1 MQIGQAQDAYYWRD
15 QQKCYLEPY
24 LKQWFI
30 LAENQTDTSLIANQ
44 LQKEG
49 IRYRPF
55 EKLSVGISD
64 FESKNYWTVVFMDD
78 STGLPV
84 ADFQYAAPFF
94 TTDNQGI
101 VGLSHLFYVTLQTLD
116 DTVLLKGMAAQNR
129 LEILGSN
136 PFRPL
141 WFTLACS
148 RLSAGNAL
156 EMSNVFYE
164 SGLFAYAEP
173 DIMVSNM
180 VCSSSNTTPCVN
192 DTLFPAQWNLL
203 NTGQNDGVA
212 GVDIGYCMARQLT
225 EGSQDIIV
233 AVIDQGVDLTHP
245 DLNNIYSFSYDA
257 MSGSSPSVI
266 YHAHGTECAGIIGAS
281 ADNRTGIAGIASGC
295 PIMSISNTLSVSP
308 DNAQK

>member
-1 MQIGQAQDAYYWRD
+1 MKNKILTLLIILCGFVYIGQAQDAYYWRD

-30 LAENQTDTSLIANQ
+30 LAEDQTDTSLIANQ

-49 IRYRPF
+49 ISYRPF

-64 FESKNYWTVVFMDD
+64 FDSKNYWTIVFIDD

-84 ADFQYAAPFF
+84 DDFHYSAPFF

-101 VGLSHLFYVTLQTLD
+101 VGLSHLFYVTLLTLD
-116 DTVLLKGMAAQNR
+116 DTVLLKGMAAQNWV
-129 LEILGSN
+129 EILGSN

-148 RLSAGNAL
+148 RFSAGNAL
-156 EMSNVFYE
+156 DMSNVFYE

-180 VCSSSNTTPCVN
+180 ACSGANTTPCVN
-192 DTLFPAQWNLL
+192 DTLFPAQWNLQ
-203 NTGQNDGVA
+203 NTGQNNGV
-212 GVDIGYCMARQLT
+212 
-225 EGSQDIIV
+225 
-233 AVIDQGVDLTHP
+233 
-245 DLNNIYSFSYDA
+245 
-257 MSGSSPSVI
+257 SV
-266 YHAHGTECAGIIGAS
+266 
-281 ADNRTGIAGIASGC
+281 RRFVK
-295 PIMSISNTLSVSP
+295 M
-308 DNAQK
+308 